1 MAIVIESVGT
11 GTGTD
16 SAAVVTKPS
25 GTAIGD
31 LLLVHVAWIDNTA
44 ATSVTPPAGWTEIQ
58 FTSQAITGDA
68 AGFIYQYTAS
78 KIATSTETAA
88 SNFTFTANNSGIYI
102 GRMLRI
108 SGVRQASAIAA
119 SAEATLA
126 EAAGTTL
133 TIGSVTPALANSMF
147 LFFTSIGYNAVS
159 GFSAH
164 AMATSNPVW
173 NEEYVVGVDDG
184 GYAVTIGS
192 ASSTRPETTAS
203 GNNTVTV
210 ANAEGSIGH
219 MVVVSPLQIIS
230 KTETVTVSDTK
241 VIGMSIV
248 KTESVTVTDNDEE
261 TIGKYRNKDK
271 SSSNYTNLDK
281 S

>member
-1 MAIVIESVGT
+1 MADIESVGT
-11 GTGTD
+11 GQGTD

-25 GTAIGD
+25 GTAVGD
-31 LLLVHVAWIDNTA
+31 LLLVHIAWIDDAT

-58 FTSQAITGDA
+58 FTPQAITGDA
-68 AGFIYQYTAS
+68 AGFIWQYTAY

-88 SNFTFTANNSGIYI
+88 SNFTFNANNAGVYI

-108 SGVRQASAIAA
+108 SGVRQVSTIAD
-119 SAEATLA
+119 SKEATLA

-147 LFFTSIGYNAVS
+147 LFFTSIGYHSLS
-159 GFSAH
+159 GFSNH
-164 AMATSNPVW
+164 AMATSNPTWSVQY
-173 NEEYVVGVDDG
+173 NTGVDDG
-184 GYAVTIGS
+184 AYAVTIGS
-192 ASSTRPETTAS
+192 ASATRPETTAS
-203 GNNTVTV
+203 GNNTATA

-241 VIGMSIV
+241 VMGMSIV

-271 SSSNYTNLDK
+271 SSSTYTNLDK